1 MKTTKV
7 MIKKPSRPVV
17 LPGAIVETTVE
28 CARLL
33 IRSGNA
39 EIYEEPVK
47 APKKTTRKTT
57 KKTEE

>member
-1 MKTTKV
+1 MKKIL
-7 MIKKPSRPVV
+7 IKKPSRPVV
-17 LPGAIVETTVE
+17 YPGTIVETADE

-47 APKKTTRKTT
+47 APKKTARKTT